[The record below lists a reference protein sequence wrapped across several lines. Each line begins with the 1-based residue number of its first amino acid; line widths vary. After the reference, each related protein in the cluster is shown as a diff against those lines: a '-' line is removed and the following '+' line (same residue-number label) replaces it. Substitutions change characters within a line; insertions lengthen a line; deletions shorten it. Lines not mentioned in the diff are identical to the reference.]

1 MDDRGCRRVS
11 GRVLVTGAGRG
22 IGEGIASVLAQRGW
36 RVAVNDVDPDA
47 AGESAGAV
55 DGVAI
60 PGDVGREAA
69 RVVDMAAEALG
80 GLDALVNNA
89 GIHRRA
95 GLADATVDELDAVYR
110 VNLRAVVLGS
120 QAALPHFDAAG
131 AGAVVSVSSIAA
143 FTPQMNVGL
152 YTAAKAGV
160 TAFTAQAA
168 VEWGPRGVRV
178 NAIAP
183 GMIRTAM
190 AEAVYA
196 DEELHAKRRAMVPVG
211 RIGTPKDMG
220 RVTAFLLS
228 DDAAYVSGQTIVV
241 DGGFTRVLIDQL
253 PHPPP
258 ES

>member
-1 MDDRGCRRVS
+1 MT
-11 GRVLVTGAGRG
+11 GRVLVTGGGGG
-22 IGEGIASVLAQRGW
+22 IGAGIAAVLAQRGW
-36 RVAVNDVDPDA
+36 TVAVNDIDPDA
-47 AGESAGAV
+47 AGETAAAV
-55 DGVAI
+55 GGVAV
-60 PGDVGREAA
+60 PGDVGSESPA
-69 RVVDMAAEALG
+69 VVDAAAEALG

-95 GLADATVDELDAVYR
+95 PLADATVDDLDAIYR
-110 VNLRAVVLGS
+110 VNLRAVIVGS
-120 QAALPHFDAAG
+120 QAALPYFDAAG
-131 AGAVVSVSSIAA
+131 GGAIVSLSSIAA
-143 FTPQMNVGL
+143 FTPQMDVGL

-160 TAFTAQAA
+160 SAFTAQAA

-183 GMIRTAM
+183 GMTRTAM

-211 RIGTPKDMG
+211 RIGTPEDIG

-241 DGGFTRVLIDQL
+241 DGGFTKVLIDQL

-258 ES
+258 NS